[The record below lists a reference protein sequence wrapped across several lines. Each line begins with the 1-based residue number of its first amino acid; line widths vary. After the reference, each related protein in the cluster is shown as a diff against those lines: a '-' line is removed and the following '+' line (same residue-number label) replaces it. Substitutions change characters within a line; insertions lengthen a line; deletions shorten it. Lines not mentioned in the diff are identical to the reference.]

1 MTSNSGS
8 YNSDV
13 SSTYS
18 YDSESNANLE
28 VSDSFL
34 ASTSKTANSKKV
46 NDEPKLRH

>member
-1 MTSNSGS
+1 MTSDSGS

-18 YDSESNANLE
+18 YDYESNANLD
-28 VSDSFL
+28 VSNSFI
-34 ASTSKTANSKKV
+34 ASTSKINSKKV